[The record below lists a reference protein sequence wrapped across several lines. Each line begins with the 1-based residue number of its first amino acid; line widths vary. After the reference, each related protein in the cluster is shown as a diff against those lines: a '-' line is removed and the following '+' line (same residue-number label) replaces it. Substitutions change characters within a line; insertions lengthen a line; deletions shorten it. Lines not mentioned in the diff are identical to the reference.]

1 MQSLSQKRITSNIIK
16 GSLGNMIEWFDW
28 YIYASFAI
36 YFANFFFPDGD
47 QTVELLSTAAVFAV
61 GFLMRPFG
69 SFIMGKYADQ
79 HGRRSALTLSVSI
92 MAGGSLLIALIPTYG
107 MVGIFSPI
115 LLILIRLVQGLS
127 LGGEYGISATYLSE
141 MATANRRGYYASF
154 QYVTLISG
162 QLLALVVQIVL
173 QLVFTDAQLRAF
185 GWRIPFAIGAVGAL
199 IVLYLRLSMDETNQF
214 KSTAKKTSARG
225 TLRELAK
232 YPNQVLTVMG
242 LTFGGTIAFYTYTT
256 YMQKYM
262 INSLGL
268 APKLVTLINFLAL
281 LIFMS
286 VQPLFGHISDKIGR
300 KPLLYWFGIG
310 GTLLTV
316 PIFMGL
322 QFFDSP
328 IAAFLLMLGGLLIVS
343 GYTSI
348 NAIVKAELFPTEI
361 RALGVGFPYGLT
373 VAIFGGT
380 VEYVALW
387 LKHIG
392 HEDWFF
398 YYVSAAAFV
407 SFLVYVRMLETS
419 KHSALNDTTT
429 EETKA
434 TGETEPEEHVM

>member
-36 YFANFFFPDGD
+36 YFANSFFPDGD

-199 IVLYLRLSMDETNQF
+199 IALYLRLSMDETNQF

-361 RALGVGFPYGLT
+361 RAWGVGFPYGLT

>member
-36 YFANFFFPDGD
+36 YFANSFFPDGD

-268 APKLVTLINFLAL
+268 APKLVTMINFLAL

-361 RALGVGFPYGLT
+361 RALGVGFTYGLT